1 MTHTGERV
9 FGVVLAGGGSRRFGR
24 PKALAPMAGAPMAS
38 WSVAALQAAALPV
51 GVVSSVPEIGSA
63 LGVPVRSDIEPGRGP
78 LGGLWTALEWAQ
90 ERGDDGVFLLGCDM
104 PLIGEALIR
113 LVLGR
118 PGDAP
123 AVAPMGSQGPEPMC
137 ALYRAACG
145 PTVRDGLRSPDPS
158 LHALLN
164 AVHADV
170 VDRDTVASVTDPEV
184 AFWNVNTEADGVRAG
199 ELLAAA
205 GRSLP

>member
-1 MTHTGERV
+1 MTDTGERV
-9 FGVVLAGGGSRRFGR
+9 FGVVLAGGGSSRFGR

-51 GVVSSVPEIGSA
+51 GIVSAIPEIGLA
-63 LGVPVRSDIEPGRGP
+63 LGVPARPDVEPGLGP
-78 LGGLWTALEWAQ
+78 LGGLRTALEWAR

-113 LVLGR
+113 LVLEWG
-118 PGDAP
+118 GDAR
-123 AVAPMGSQGPEPMC
+123 AVAPIGSNGPEPMC

-145 PTVRDGLRSPDPS
+145 PTVEEGLRSADQS
-158 LHALLN
+158 LHALLK
-164 AVHADV
+164 AVDADL
-170 VDRDTVASVTDPEV
+170 VDRDTVASVADPEV
-184 AFWNVNTEADGVRAG
+184 AFWNVNTETDGVRAG

-205 GRSLP
+205 GRSRP